1 MRVEAVEERSNFT
14 WEAVKTESQKRRLVR
29 KTITEINK
37 LKKSDALKEILSRE
51 GINIA
56 YAGGAP
62 WSSYHLRMVSTG
74 QIFEDVNYPDFGG
87 RSWDNNRPIQN
98 DALPSIIEQY
108 RLTPQLIINLR
119 KGIEA

>member
-62 WSSYHLRMVSTG
+62 GSSYYLRMVSTG